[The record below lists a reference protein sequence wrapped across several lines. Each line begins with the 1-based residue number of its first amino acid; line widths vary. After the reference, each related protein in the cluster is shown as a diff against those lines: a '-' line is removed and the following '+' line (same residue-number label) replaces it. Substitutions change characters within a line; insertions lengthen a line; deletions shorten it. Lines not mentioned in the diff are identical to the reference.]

1 MLVGVGTGTPPPSPP
16 LGPDGYTT
24 HPRSAI
30 SCAPGGCLSDPAAP
44 FVGAGSKAG
53 YMAAFNCA
61 TEANTN
67 ACGRQDP
74 LTPRKDAEHGL
85 HAVGFTAANSGRPFP
100 HYPSMSMCHKCAQP
114 PARPRTRAP
123 AHAVPPPSASPP
135 LSHRPTDPPT
145 TLSQRHP
152 RSPLYSLF
160 ASSVSRRP
168 AVYSAFVNVGTLS
181 PRTPLWTMLS
191 PPTLCLR
198 RRGSAM
204 RGW

>member
-1 MLVGVGTGTPPPSPP
+1 MESALARLLPPPPSVRMVIPRTREAP
-16 LGPDGYTT
+16 SAVLQAAACPTQLPRLSALGARP
-24 HPRSAI
+24 
-30 SCAPGGCLSDPAAP
+30 
-44 FVGAGSKAG
+44 G

-168 AVYSAFVNVGTLS
+168 AYSAFVNVGTLS